1 LRNTVILMIKLNN
14 IIHTYGEK
22 PVLHDLTLDIE
33 ANQLTCLLGGSGCGK
48 TTILRLIAGL
58 EIPQSGEITID
69 NKTVTEKKQILVP
82 PHQRNIGFI
91 FQDLALWPHFTVYKN
106 IAFGLTGRKSA
117 EWKGEGKNVK
127 EAVFEMLDFFGLEE
141 YAEKYPHQLSGG
153 QKQLVAI
160 SRSLV
165 LKPKILLM
173 DEPLANIDVK
183 MKRKILE
190 HIKKL
195 KQNFDLTIIYVTHDH
210 KEAFAIAD
218 KIVVIDEGKIQAIGT
233 VEQIKKSE
241 NEFVNYFIEI

>member
-1 LRNTVILMIKLNN
+1 MTMIKLNN
-14 IIHTYGEK
+14 ITHSYVTK
-22 PVLHDLTLDIE
+22 KVLHDLTLNIE
-33 ANQLTCLLGGSGCGK
+33 ANQLTCFLGGSGCGK

-58 EIPQSGEITID
+58 EFPQAGQITIE
-69 NKTVTEKKQILVP
+69 NKIVTENEQILIP
-82 PHQRNIGFI
+82 PHLRNIGFI

-106 IAFGLTGRKSA
+106 VAFGLNERKSA
-117 EWKGEGKNVK
+117 YRQGREKNVK
-127 EAVFEMLDFFGLEE
+127 DTVFKMLDFFGLEE

-173 DEPLANIDVK
+173 DEPLANLDVK
-183 MKRKILE
+183 LKRKILE
-190 HIKKL
+190 HIKNL

-218 KIVVIDEGKIQAIGT
+218 KIVVLDKGKIEATGT
-233 VEQIKKSE
+233 VEKIKESE
-241 NEFVNYFIEI
+241 NKFVKYFLEY

>member
-1 LRNTVILMIKLNN
+1 MSIIKLYN
-14 IIHTYGEK
+14 ISHSYGAK
-22 PVLHDLTLDIE
+22 PVLRDLSLNIE
-33 ANQLTCLLGGSGCGK
+33 ANQLTCLLGGSGSGK

-58 EIPQSGEITID
+58 EIPQRGKITIQD
-69 NKTVTEKKQILVP
+69 KMVTEDQKIIEQ

-106 IAFGLTGRKSA
+106 IAFGLSERK
-117 EWKGEGKNVK
+117 EKNIRST
-127 EAVFEMLDFFGLEE
+127 VFKMLDFFDLQAH
-141 YAEKYPHQLSGG
+141 AEKYPHQLSGG

-173 DEPLANIDVK
+173 DEPLASLDVK
-183 MKRKILE
+183 LKRKILG
-190 HIKKL
+190 HIKNL
-195 KQNFDLTIIYVTHDH
+195 KQNFDLSLVYVTHDH

-218 KIVVIDEGKIQAIGT
+218 QIVVLNDGKIEETGN

-241 NEFVNYFIEI
+241 NEYVKYFLEY

>member
-1 LRNTVILMIKLNN
+1 MIKLNN
-14 IIHTYGEK
+14 ITHSYDTN
-22 PVLHDLTLDIE
+22 PVLQNLFLNIE

-48 TTILRLIAGL
+48 TTILRLISGL
-58 EIPQSGEITID
+58 EIPQIGEVVIED
-69 NKTVTEKKQILVP
+69 KTVTENGQILIP

-106 IAFGLTGRKSA
+106 VAFGLIERN
-117 EWKGEGKNVK
+117 EKNVK
-127 EAVFEMLDFFGLEE
+127 DTVFKMLNFFGLQEQSR
-141 YAEKYPHQLSGG
+141 KYPHQLSGG

-173 DEPLANIDVK
+173 DEPLSNLDVK
-183 MKRKILE
+183 LKRKILE

-195 KQNFDLTIIYVTHDH
+195 KQNFNLTIIYVTHDH

-218 KIVVIDEGKIQAIGT
+218 KIVVLDKGEIEDSGS

-241 NEFVNYFIEI
+241 NKFVKYFLEY

>member
-1 LRNTVILMIKLNN
+1 MIKLNN
-14 IIHTYGEK
+14 ITHSYGDK
-22 PVLHDLTLDIE
+22 PVLHNLSLNVE

-58 EIPQSGEITID
+58 EFPQAGDIAIE
-69 NKTVTEKKQILVP
+69 NKTVSENEDLLIP
-82 PHQRNIGFI
+82 PHQRDIGFI
-91 FQDLALWPHFTVYKN
+91 FQDLALWPHFTIYKN
-106 IAFGLTGRKSA
+106 IAFGLNERK
-117 EWKGEGKNVK
+117 EKNVK
-127 EAVFEMLDFFGLEE
+127 DTVFKMLDFFGLQEH
-141 YAEKYPHQLSGG
+141 AEKYPHQLSGG

-173 DEPLANIDVK
+173 DEPLSNLDVK
-183 MKRKILE
+183 LKRKILE
-190 HIKKL
+190 HIKNL

-218 KIVVIDEGKIQAIGT
+218 KIVVLDKGIIEETGT

-241 NEFVNYFIEI
+241 NKFVKYFLEY